1 MCLKRSNSRYLRIMK
16 KWINLYIEIK
26 QRYHHLVSSSKLAV
40 SFFCLKIMCRTLII
54 SVLTFFFALN
64 MYAQKRENLEA
75 KRQQLLRQ
83 MEVTS
88 LQYNQTKQS
97 QTATRD
103 RLESLQNQIE
113 TREALVNTLHLE
125 IDETEEI
132 ITRTEDVLN
141 SLNDDIQRL
150 RVEYASMMHRAY
162 KSKMPNNAL
171 LYMLSANNFG
181 EAYKKW
187 QYFRQYDKYRKR
199 QARLI
204 SETQKALLSKNF
216 LLETERQQK
225 TKLAMTNEQQSQMLL
240 TEKADKDRLIA
251 TLKEEGSR
259 LAGEL
264 KSQERKS
271 QQINSAI
278 ENLIVAELEAKRR
291 AAEDRARKAREAAE
305 RLAAEKTK
313 TDRKRK
319 KQEVIAASA
328 EERAVE
334 KSKKER
340 VLTESSEDLAL
351 SSDFRGNKG
360 KLPPPALGN
369 IVRGFGKQNVVDRVT
384 AINNGIDIRTAP
396 NAEVRAVFGGTVS
409 IVSSIAS
416 LGNIVLIQ
424 HGNYYTVYS
433 NLSSIS
439 VKKGDTV
446 WIHQIVGRA
455 GENSTTKEPEVHF
468 EIWMEKTH
476 LNPTSWLAK

>member
-1 MCLKRSNSRYLRIMK
+1 MCLKPSNSRYLRIMK
-16 KWINLYIEIK
+16 KWINLHVKIK
-26 QRYHHLVSSSKLAV
+26 QRYQQLASNLKLDA
-40 SFFCLKIMCRTLII
+40 SLFCLNIMYKTLIT
-54 SVLTFFFALN
+54 SVLLLLFSLN
-64 MYAQKRENLEA
+64 TYAQKRENLEA

-113 TREALVNTLHLE
+113 TRESLVNTLHLE

-132 ITRTEDVLN
+132 IARTEDVLN

-225 TKLAMTNEQQSQMLL
+225 TKLAMTNEQQSQLL
-240 TEKADKDRLIA
+240 VNEKADKDRLIA
-251 TLKEEGSR
+251 TLKDEGNR

-291 AAEDRARKAREAAE
+291 AAEERARKAREATE
-305 RLAAEKTK
+305 RLAAQKTK

-319 KQEVIAASA
+319 KQEVIAASV

-360 KLPPPALGN
+360 KLPSPALGN
-369 IVRGFGKQNVVDRVT
+369 IVRGFGRQNVVDRVT

-409 IVSSIAS
+409 IVSSIAG
-416 LGNIVLIQ
+416 LGNIVLVQ

-433 NLSSIS
+433 NLSSVS

-455 GENSTTKEPEVHF
+455 GENPTTKEPEVHF
-468 EIWMEKTH
+468 EVWMEKTH

>member
-1 MCLKRSNSRYLRIMK
+1 MK
-16 KWINLYIEIK
+16 KWIKLYVDSTYQLASSFK
-26 QRYHHLVSSSKLAV
+26 LDVSL
-40 SFFCLKIMCRTLII
+40 FCLNFLSKSLII
-54 SVLTFFFALN
+54 IVLGLFFSFN
-64 MYAQKRENLEA
+64 TSAQKRENLEA

-83 MEVTS
+83 MDLTS
-88 LQYNQTKQS
+88 QQYNQTKQS
-97 QTATRD
+97 ETATRD
-103 RLESLQNQIE
+103 RLESLQSQIE
-113 TREALVNTLHLE
+113 TREELVNTLRLE

-141 SLNDDIQRL
+141 SLNEDIQRL
-150 RVEYASMMHRAY
+150 RVEYATMMHRAY

-204 SETQKALLSKNF
+204 TETQKSLLSKNF

-225 TKLAMTNEQQSQMLL
+225 EKLAMTNEQQNQMLAS
-240 TEKADKDRLIA
+240 EKTDKDRLIA
-251 TLKEEGSR
+251 ALKDEENR

-278 ENLIVAELEAKRR
+278 QNLIEAEIEAKRR
-291 AAEDRARKAREAAE
+291 AAEERARKAREATE
-305 RLAAEKTK
+305 RLAAEKVK
-313 TDRKRK
+313 AERKRK
-319 KQEVIAASA
+319 KQETTTVSI
-328 EERAVE
+328 EEKPIE
-334 KSKKER
+334 KPKKET
-340 VLTESSEDLAL
+340 VLTESSENLAL

-360 KLPPPALGN
+360 KLPPPALGS
-369 IVRGFGKQNVVDRVT
+369 IVRGFGRQNVVDRVT
-384 AINNGIDIRTAP
+384 AVNNGIDIRTAP

-409 IVSSIAS
+409 VVSSIPGV
-416 LGNIVLIQ
+416 GNIVLLQ

-433 NLSSIS
+433 NLSSVS

-446 WIHQIVGRA
+446 WIHQIVGRS
-455 GENSTTKEPEVHF
+455 GENAATKEPEVHF

-476 LNPTSWLAK
+476 LNPASWLAK

>member
-1 MCLKRSNSRYLRIMK
+1 
-16 KWINLYIEIK
+16 
-26 QRYHHLVSSSKLAV
+26 
-40 SFFCLKIMCRTLII
+40 
-54 SVLTFFFALN
+54 
-64 MYAQKRENLEA
+64 
-75 KRQQLLRQ
+75 
-83 MEVTS
+83 
-88 LQYNQTKQS
+88 
-97 QTATRD
+97 
-103 RLESLQNQIE
+103 
-113 TREALVNTLHLE
+113 
-125 IDETEEI
+125 
-132 ITRTEDVLN
+132 
-141 SLNDDIQRL
+141 
-150 RVEYASMMHRAY
+150 
-162 KSKMPNNAL
+162 
-171 LYMLSANNFG
+171 
-181 EAYKKW
+181 
-187 QYFRQYDKYRKR
+187 
-199 QARLI
+199 
-204 SETQKALLSKNF
+204 
-216 LLETERQQK
+216 
-225 TKLAMTNEQQSQMLL
+225 
-240 TEKADKDRLIA
+240 LIA
-251 TLKEEGSR
+251 TLKDEGSR

-291 AAEDRARKAREAAE
+291 ASEERARKAREATE

-319 KQEVIAASA
+319 KQEAVAASV

-340 VLTESSEDLAL
+340 VLTESSEDLVL

-360 KLPPPALGN
+360 KLPSPALGN
-369 IVRGFGKQNVVDRVT
+369 IVRGFGRQNVVDRVT

-409 IVSSIAS
+409 IVSSIAG
-416 LGNIVLIQ
+416 LGNIVLVQ

-433 NLSSIS
+433 NLSSVS

>member
-1 MCLKRSNSRYLRIMK
+1 MK
-16 KWINLYIEIK
+16 KWIKLHVDSTC
-26 QRYHHLVSSSKLAV
+26 QLASSFKLDA
-40 SFFCLKIMCRTLII
+40 SLIYLTFSPKPLII
-54 SVLTFFFALN
+54 IGLSLFFSFN
-64 MYAQKRENLEA
+64 MSAQKRENLEA

-83 MEVTS
+83 MDLTS
-88 LQYNQTKQS
+88 QQYNQTKQS
-97 QTATRD
+97 ETATRD
-103 RLESLQNQIE
+103 RLESLQSQIE
-113 TREALVNTLHLE
+113 TREELVNTLRLE

-150 RVEYASMMHRAY
+150 RVEYATMMRRAY

-204 SETQKALLSKNF
+204 TETQKSLLSKNF

-225 TKLAMTNEQQSQMLL
+225 EKLAMTNEQQNQMLAS
-240 TEKADKDRLIA
+240 EKTDKDRLIA
-251 TLKEEGSR
+251 TLKDEENR

-278 ENLIVAELEAKRR
+278 QNLIEAEIEAKRR
-291 AAEDRARKAREAAE
+291 AAEERARKAREATE

-313 TDRKRK
+313 AERKRK
-319 KQEVIAASA
+319 KQETSTASF
-328 EERAVE
+328 EEKPVE
-334 KSKKER
+334 KPKKET
-340 VLTESSEDLAL
+340 VLTESSENLAL

-360 KLPPPALGN
+360 KLPPPALGS
-369 IVRGFGKQNVVDRVT
+369 IVRGFGRQNVVDRVT
-384 AINNGIDIRTAP
+384 AVNNGIDIRTAP

-409 IVSSIAS
+409 VVSSIPGV
-416 LGNIVLIQ
+416 GNIVLLQ

-433 NLSSIS
+433 NLSSVS

-446 WIHQIVGRA
+446 WIHQIVGRS
-455 GENSTTKEPEVHF
+455 GENAATKEPEVHF

-476 LNPTSWLAK
+476 LNPASWLAK

>member
-1 MCLKRSNSRYLRIMK
+1 MCLKISNLRYLRTMK
-16 KWINLYIEIK
+16 KWIKIYVKIK
-26 QRYHHLVSSSKLAV
+26 EYNQQLSSDFELDESSVRLNILPK
-40 SFFCLKIMCRTLII
+40 SLII
-54 SVLTFFFALN
+54 SLLALFFSIN

-113 TREALVNTLHLE
+113 TREGLVNTLHLE

-132 ITRTEDVLN
+132 ISRTEDVLN

-150 RVEYASMMHRAY
+150 RVEYAAMMHRAY

-216 LLETERQQK
+216 LLANERQQK
-225 TKLAMTNEQQSQMLL
+225 TKLAATNEQQYQMLAN
-240 TEKADKDRLIA
+240 EKADKDRLIA
-251 TLKEEGSR
+251 TLKEEENR

-278 ENLIVAELEAKRR
+278 ENLIVAELQAKHR
-291 AAEDRARKAREAAE
+291 AAEERARKTREATE

-319 KQEVIAASA
+319 KQEAIAASV
-328 EERAVE
+328 EEKALT
-334 KSKKER
+334 KSKKET

-360 KLPPPALGN
+360 KLPSPALGN
-369 IVRGFGKQNVVDRVT
+369 IVRGFGRQNVVDRVT

-409 IVSSIAS
+409 IVSSIAG
-416 LGNIVLIQ
+416 LGNIVLVQ

-433 NLSSIS
+433 NLSSVS

-455 GENSTTKEPEVHF
+455 GENPSTKEPEVHF

>member
-1 MCLKRSNSRYLRIMK
+1 LD
-16 KWINLYIEIK
+16 NLFTPS
-26 QRYHHLVSSSKLAV
+26 VFSSENR
-40 SFFCLKIMCRTLII
+40 FFFNKILII
-54 SVLTFFFALN
+54 SALSLLFSFN
-64 MYAQKRENLEA
+64 VNAQKRENLEA

-83 MEVTS
+83 MEVTG
-88 LQYNQTKQS
+88 LQYNQAKQN

-113 TREALVNTLHLE
+113 TREELINTLHLE

-132 ITRTEDVLN
+132 IARTEDVLN

-150 RVEYASMMHRAY
+150 RTEYGAMMRRAY
-162 KSKMPNNAL
+162 KAKMPNNAL

-187 QYFRQYDKYRKR
+187 QYYRQYDKYRKR

-204 SETQKALLSKNF
+204 SETQKSLLSKN
-216 LLETERQQK
+216 LTLETEKRQKEQ
-225 TKLAMTNEQQSQMLL
+225 LANNNEQQYMMLS
-240 TEKADKDRLIA
+240 TEKDDKAKLVS
-251 TLKEEGSR
+251 TLKDEERR

-278 ENLIVAELEAKRR
+278 ENLIEAEIEAKRR
-291 AAEDRARKAREAAE
+291 AAEERARKVREATE
-305 RLAAEKTK
+305 RLAADKVKVEK
-313 TDRKRK
+313 KRK
-319 KQEVIAASA
+319 KQEMVTASF
-328 EERAVE
+328 EEKPIERP
-334 KSKKER
+334 KKET
-340 VLTESSEDLAL
+340 VLTESSENLAL

-360 KLPPPALGN
+360 KLPPPALGS
-369 IVRGFGKQNVVDRVT
+369 IVRGFGRQNVVDRVT

-409 IVSSIAS
+409 IVSSIAG
-416 LGNIVLIQ
+416 LGNIVLLQ

-433 NLSSIS
+433 NLSSVS

-446 WIHQIVGRA
+446 WIHQILGRS

-476 LNPTSWLAK
+476 LNPMSWLAK

>member
-1 MCLKRSNSRYLRIMK
+1 MCLKISNLRYLRTMK
-16 KWINLYIEIK
+16 KWIKIYVKTKRQLA
-26 QRYHHLVSSSKLAV
+26 SSSKLNA
-40 SFFCLKIMCRTLII
+40 SLICFKFLPKPLII
-54 SVLTFFFALN
+54 IVLGLFFSFN
-64 MYAQKRENLEA
+64 NYAQKRENLEA

-83 MEVTS
+83 MEITS
-88 LQYNQTKQS
+88 LQYSQTKQS

-103 RLESLQNQIE
+103 RLETLQNQIE

-225 TKLAMTNEQQSQMLL
+225 TKLALTNEQQSQMLV

-251 TLKEEGSR
+251 TLKDEGSR

-291 AAEDRARKAREAAE
+291 AAEERARKAREATE

-319 KQEVIAASA
+319 KQETIAASV

-340 VLTESSEDLAL
+340 ILTESSEDLAL

-360 KLPPPALGN
+360 KLPSPALGN
-369 IVRGFGKQNVVDRVT
+369 IVRGFGRQNVVDRVT

-409 IVSSIAS
+409 IVSSIAG
-416 LGNIVLIQ
+416 LGNIVLVQ

-433 NLSSIS
+433 NLSSVS

>member
-1 MCLKRSNSRYLRIMK
+1 MCPKQSNSRYLRIMK
-16 KWINLYIEIK
+16 KWINLYVKTE
-26 QRYHHLVSSSKLAV
+26 QSQHQLASSSKLDA
-40 SFFCLKIMCRTLII
+40 SLFCFKIISKSLII
-54 SVLTFFFALN
+54 SLLGLFFSLN

-113 TREALVNTLHLE
+113 TREELVNTLHLE

-150 RVEYASMMHRAY
+150 RVEYASMMRRAY

-225 TKLAMTNEQQSQMLL
+225 TKLATTNEQQNQMLAN
-240 TEKADKDRLIA
+240 EKADKDRLVA
-251 TLKEEGSR
+251 TLKEEGNR

-291 AAEDRARKAREAAE
+291 AAEERARKARGATE

-313 TDRKRK
+313 VERKRK
-319 KQEVIAASA
+319 KKETVTTSFEETPA
-328 EERAVE
+328 E
-334 KSKKER
+334 KPKKEV
-340 VLTESSEDLAL
+340 VLTESSENLAL

-360 KLPPPALGN
+360 RLPAPALGS
-369 IVRGFGKQNVVDRVT
+369 IVRGFGRQNVVDRVT
-384 AINNGIDIRTAP
+384 AVNNGIDIRTAP

-409 IVSSIAS
+409 IVSSIPGV
-416 LGNIVLIQ
+416 GNIVLIQ

-433 NLSSIS
+433 NLSSVS
-439 VKKGDTV
+439 VKKGDTI
-446 WIHQIVGRA
+446 WIHQIVGRS
-455 GENSTTKEPEVHF
+455 GENASTKEPEVHF